1 MVPKPLQKLGGNSKK
16 SPRCVHSGDSTGDC
30 EIISSVSYILTLIKA
45 YSIYVCTHITWF
57 FYPLTSVGDEWEDE
71 RLHSGPRSTQAHGWN
86 HAKSTYAKSIAY
98 DEL

>member
-1 MVPKPLQKLGGNSKK
+1 MVPKPLQKLGDD
-16 SPRCVHSGDSTGDC
+16 SPPPPCVHSDDSTRDC
-30 EIISSVSYILTLIKA
+30 EFNSYVSYALTLIKA
-45 YSIYVCTHITWF
+45 YSILVCTHITWF

-71 RLHSGPRSTQAHGWN
+71 RLHSGPRSTQAHDWN